1 MRRKTLIPLF
11 AAVALWPLTSATL
24 AQVQPGTGQT
34 TALSSVK
41 VTETSDVP
49 KAVVIAA
56 SGKCEYSEDGRTF
69 TTLKATDVVNQGVV
83 VRTGED
89 ARADLFFRR
98 IGTTVRLQ
106 SGAEVKLE
114 KMTHSSKAGVSEF
127 HTLLDLRKGRIFTVV
142 RASVPGSTLEI
153 RNAAG
158 RSVVEGAGSGRY
170 IITADGTHVADKKSG
185 IPLKV
190 IGETGITVIAPGQSF
205 AAKEGKMLPAA
216 PPEEVKAL
224 IELDELQ
231 ELTDNLSR
239 PPVAK
244 REPPNK

>member
-1 MRRKTLIPLF
+1 MKKTTLIPLF
-11 AAVALWPLTSATL
+11 AALALWPLAITTL
-24 AQVQPGTGQT
+24 AQIQPGTVQNT
-34 TALSSVK
+34 DLTSVK

-49 KAVVIAA
+49 KAVVIAVQ
-56 SGKCEYSEDGRTF
+56 GKCEYSDDGSLF
-69 TTLKATDVVNQGVV
+69 TALKPDQVLNQGAV

-98 IGTTVRLQ
+98 VGTTVRLQ
-106 SGAEVKLE
+106 PNSDVKLE
-114 KMTHSSKAGVSEF
+114 KMTHSMKAGVSET

-142 RASVPGSTLEI
+142 RSSVPGTTLEI

-170 IITADGTHVADKKSG
+170 IITADGTQIADKKSG

-190 IGETGITVIAPGQSF
+190 IGDTGITVIPPGKSF
-205 AAKEGKMLPAA
+205 AAKEGKMLPADV
-216 PPEEVKAL
+216 PEEVKTL

-231 ELTDNLSR
+231 ELTDKMSR

-244 REPPNK
+244 HAPKDK

>member
-1 MRRKTLIPLF
+1 MKNKTLIPLF
-11 AAVALWPLTSATL
+11 AAVALWPLTITTW
-24 AQVQPGTGQT
+24 AQVQPGTVPNP
-34 TALSSVK
+34 ALTSVR
-41 VTETSDVP
+41 VTETSEVP
-49 KAVVIAA
+49 KAVVIAVN
-56 SGKCEYSEDGRTF
+56 GKCDYSEDGLTF
-69 TTLKATDVVNQGVV
+69 TTLKAADVLNQGVV

-106 SGAEVKLE
+106 PGSEVKLE
-114 KMTHSSKAGVSEF
+114 KMTHATKAGVSEF

-170 IITADGTHVADKKSG
+170 IITADGTQVADKTSV

-190 IGETGITVIAPGQSF
+190 IGDTGITVISPGQSF

-216 PPEEVKAL
+216 TPEEVKTL

-231 ELTDNLSR
+231 ELTDNMSR